1 MDEARSL
8 LLVDDEEGIRRVLA
22 LTLADMGW
30 RVRAAASGEEAL
42 ALFRQEPADIVVTD
56 VKMPGM
62 DGLALLQAVKALDP
76 ECEVVLITGHGDMDL
91 AIQGIKLDAADFI
104 AKPLRDDALS
114 IALSRAWERRA
125 MRRALRLHA
134 ENLERLVEE
143 KTRELLASERLAAV
157 GQTVAGLSHAVKNM
171 ASGLEGSLFLLRQG
185 LEADRKAWRDQ
196 GWEMLEANVRTLK
209 SLSLDMLRIARPEAL
224 RPAPTDPALPAR
236 QVAELLAPR
245 FQEQGVDLVLRA
257 APGMAPAMLDAEA
270 LHRCLL
276 NLVGNALDACLAAGY
291 GPAGTDGSSGGR
303 LVGRPGGRVEL
314 SVEREPDGAV
324 RYDVSDN
331 GCGIADE
338 DRERLFTAFFSTKGD
353 GGSGLGLVASKK
365 TVEAHGG
372 TLVVESLAGAG
383 SCFRIIIP
391 EKTHH

>member
-1 MDEARSL
+1 MDETRSL

-22 LTLADMGW
+22 LTLADLGW
-30 RVRAAASGEEAL
+30 EVRAAASGEEAL
-42 ALFRQEPADIVVTD
+42 ALFRQKRAPVVVTD
-56 VKMPGM
+56 IKMPGM

-91 AIQGIKLDAADFI
+91 AIQGIKLDAADFV

-143 KTRELLASERLAAV
+143 KTRELLAAERLAAM

-171 ASGLEGSLFLLRQG
+171 ANGLEGSLFFLRQSM
-185 LEADRKAWRDQ
+185 ETDRKAWRDQ
-196 GWEMLEANVRTLK
+196 GWEMLEANVRRLK
-209 SLSLDMLRIARPEAL
+209 ALSLDMLRFARPEEL
-224 RPAPTDPALPAR
+224 HPRPTDPALPAR
-236 QVAELLAPR
+236 QVAALLAPR
-245 FQEQGVDLVLRA
+245 FHEQGVELVLRV
-257 APGMAPAMLDAEA
+257 APEMPPALLDAQA

-291 GPAGTDGSSGGR
+291 GPQANGGR
-303 LVGRPGGRVEL
+303 TGGRVEL
-314 SVEREPDGAV
+314 SVERDPAGAV
-324 RYDVSDN
+324 RYDVTDN
-331 GCGIADE
+331 GCGIAE
-338 DRERLFTAFFSTKGD
+338 QDRDRLFTTFFSTKGD

-372 TLVVESLAGAG
+372 TLSVGPATGEG
-383 SCFRIIIP
+383 SCFHIIIP
-391 EKTHH
+391 EKSQH

>member
-1 MDEARSL
+1 MDETRSL

-30 RVRAAASGEEAL
+30 KVRAAASGEEAL
-42 ALFRQEPADIVVTD
+42 ALFRQEPAAIVVTD

-171 ASGLEGSLFLLRQG
+171 ASGLEGSLFMLRQG

-209 SLSLDMLRIARPEAL
+209 GLSLDMLRIAKPEAL

-245 FQEQGVDLVLRA
+245 FHKPAWTWSCARAGNGSGHARCRGPAPLPAEPGGQRPGRLSGAGYGLRG
-257 APGMAPAMLDAEA
+257 PMA
-270 LHRCLL
+270 
-276 NLVGNALDACLAAGY
+276 VLAAGSAA
-291 GPAGTDGSSGGR
+291 GWAAGWNSPSNASQTARCATMCRTMAAALRMKTGNACSRRFSAPRATEAAASALWPAKKPWKPMAEHSWSSPWPGR
-303 LVGRPGGRVEL
+303 A
-314 SVEREPDGAV
+314 AV
-324 RYDVSDN
+324 FV
-331 GCGIADE
+331 
-338 DRERLFTAFFSTKGD
+338 
-353 GGSGLGLVASKK
+353 
-365 TVEAHGG
+365 
-372 TLVVESLAGAG
+372 
-383 SCFRIIIP
+383 
-391 EKTHH
+391 